1 MTKETFKR
9 KKSWLQRKGGI
20 MKKADEL
27 RDKFSARVAVLIE
40 RDGILYAYLSHEDF
54 PSTIPGKLKSTNKM
68 KPEDYIT
75 LAQHNRGD
83 SMGPSPVSTPGS
95 EPLKSAEPESVTT
108 AKVKPMLTPPARSY
122 FDMLDFGGE
131 DSNEILDLGL

>member
-1 MTKETFKR
+1 M

-20 MKKADEL
+20 IKKTDEL
-27 RDKFSARVAVLIE
+27 RDKFSARVTVLIE
-40 RDGILYAYLSHEDF
+40 RDGNFYAYLSHEDF
-54 PSTIPGKLKSTNKM
+54 PSTLPGKLKSANKM

-95 EPLKSAEPESVTT
+95 ETLKSEEPEGVTA
-108 AKVKPMLTPPARSY
+108 AKVKPAVKLPVRSY
-122 FDMLDFGGE
+122 FDMLDFDGE
-131 DSNEILDLGL
+131 DSNDILDLEL